1 MENSSQSA
9 CFAWAP
15 FRIAPFFSE
24 RVWGIRNLH
33 PWFDQVAKGEPL
45 GEAWLTGDQC
55 LVASGPHAGKTLGA
69 LFAESPEFLLGKSA
83 PYNGSPLLI
92 KVLFVREKLSVQ
104 VHPDDRMAQ
113 KYGEPRGKTECWYVL
128 AAEPG
133 AQVACGLKPG
143 VTLNEVKAEIEAGTL
158 EGSLNLLDVTPG
170 EMVFVDAGT
179 VHAIWPG
186 LILMETQQNCD
197 LTYRMYDYG
206 RGRELHIEKSLEATR
221 FKTRAGK
228 IAPQTLADRT
238 LLMDGDYFRVER
250 IPVTGSRDSSTLG
263 EDGAALG
270 LQYLF
275 AAAGAARITG
285 SKFELLELPMGGIV
299 AIPAASPDF
308 VIEDLGGLELIRIT
322 PCWPKGNQ

>member
-1 MENSSQSA
+1 
-9 CFAWAP
+9 
-15 FRIAPFFSE
+15 
-24 RVWGIRNLH
+24 VWGIRDLR
-33 PWFDQVAKGEPL
+33 PWYDQVATGEPL

-55 LVASGPHAGKTLGA
+55 LVASGPHTGKTLGA
-69 LFAESPEFLLGKSA
+69 LFAESAKSLLGEAARRSGA
-83 PYNGSPLLI
+83 SPLLI

-104 VHPDDRMAQ
+104 VHPDDQMAR
-113 KYGEPRGKTECWYVL
+113 KYGDPRGKTECWYVL

-143 VTLNEVKAEIEAGTL
+143 VTLDTIKAGIEGGTL
-158 EGSLNLLDVTPG
+158 ENSLNLLDVAPG

-206 RGRELHIEKSLEATR
+206 RGRELHIDKSLEATR
-221 FKTRAGK
+221 FQTRAGRV
-228 IAPQTLADRT
+228 APQALSDRT

-250 IPVTGSRDSSTLG
+250 VPVAGRRDSSTLG
-263 EDGAALG
+263 EPG

-275 AAAGAARITG
+275 AASGAARITG
-285 SKFELLELPMGGIV
+285 AGFEPLELPKGGIV
-299 AIPAASPDF
+299 AVPAASPEF
-308 VIEDLGGLELIRIT
+308 VIEDTGGLELIHIL
-322 PCWPKGNQ
+322 PSWPKEVQ